1 MKNNLQVEISQCNQT
16 GRYRIHLGN
25 KEWIYFENKTAAK
38 KYVYGLKKLVKDCLY
53 MLSSVQSELYKNY
66 QNIWISLSGFD
77 NRRMND
83 RLVYFDDRK
92 TYVFSGFSKGNA
104 VFALQNLER
113 CFVIVEETAMS
124 QRDWAQK
131 NKETSLKNSIYAQ
144 LRLIDT
150 VFKDF
155 EKEKLN
161 LEISL
166 KARNK
171 KFQIVQRLKP
181 NYNVS

>member
-1 MKNNLQVEISQCNQT
+1 MKNNLHVEISRCKRT
-16 GRYRIHLGN
+16 GKFRIHLGN
-25 KEWIYFENKTAAK
+25 KEWIYFENKTAAQ

-77 NRRMND
+77 NRKMNE
-83 RLVYFDDRK
+83 RLVYFDERK
-92 TYVFSGFSKGNA
+92 TYVFSDFSEGNT

-113 CFVIVEETAMS
+113 CFVIIEESAMI

-131 NKETSLKNSIYAQ
+131 HKETSLKNSIYAQ

-171 KFQIVQRLKP
+171 RFRIVKRLKP
-181 NYNVS
+181 NYHVS

>member
-1 MKNNLQVEISQCNQT
+1 MKNNLHVEISKCKQT
-16 GRYRIHLGN
+16 GRFRIHLGN
-25 KEWIYFENKTAAK
+25 TEWIYFENKTAAI

-53 MLSSVQSELYKNY
+53 MLSSVQSELYRNY

-77 NRRMND
+77 NRKMNEK
-83 RLVYFDDRK
+83 LVFFDERK
-92 TYVFSGFSKGNA
+92 TYVFSDFSSGNT

-113 CFVIVEETAMS
+113 CFVIVEETALS

-166 KARNK
+166 KARGK
-171 KFQIVQRLKP
+171 KFQIVKRLNT
-181 NYNVS
+181 NYNAS